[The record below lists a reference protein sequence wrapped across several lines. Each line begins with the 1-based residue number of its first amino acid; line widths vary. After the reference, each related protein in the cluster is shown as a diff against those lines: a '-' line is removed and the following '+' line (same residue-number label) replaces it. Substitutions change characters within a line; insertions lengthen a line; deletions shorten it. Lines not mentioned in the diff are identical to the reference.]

1 MVIFYNGEMPVV
13 EIEWHIYKGIESQ
26 TEDFSRA
33 QLWLWLVSDRDKKLL
48 SAATAED
55 GVIRASFD
63 SGMAELC
70 LHEGTYG
77 LKAVW
82 VKNRERCELMG
93 DLGGQLKMAEMR
105 NAFGI
110 TEHEEDA
117 TPVSGST
124 AVLRMKSMVAS
135 YGYDGLSAYEI
146 AVMRK
151 VTTALSETEY
161 VQMRASKVDTNQ
173 IADKAITAAK
183 IADGAITG
191 TQLADGSVTAAQLA
205 DGSVTTDKIA
215 KGAVTTERLQYGA
228 VTYDRIAPEAVTTEK
243 IADQGVKAVNIYPNA
258 VTREKIADGGI
269 NALCIDKGAVT
280 TEKIANRAV
289 TTEKL
294 GQYAVMT
301 DCIADKAVTG
311 YNLAPACVTAAK
323 IADGT
328 VTSAQLADG
337 AITDAKIADGALKD
351 FETETSMRLTEVLER
366 TVYLTQAEYD
376 ALVASG
382 DVRDDTEYNIMED

>member
-1 MVIFYNGEMPVV
+1 MVIFYNGELPVV
-13 EIEWHIYKGIESQ
+13 ELEWHIYKGIESQ
-26 TEDFSRA
+26 TEDFGRA
-33 QLWLWLVSDRDKKLL
+33 QLWLWLVSGKDKVLL
-48 SAATAED
+48 SATAED
-55 GVIRASFD
+55 GVIRARFD
-63 SGMAELC
+63 SSMTELC
-70 LHEGTYG
+70 LHEGVYG

-93 DLGGQLKMAEMR
+93 DLGGQLKMAELR

-117 TPVSGST
+117 TPISGST
-124 AVLRMKSMVAS
+124 AVIKAKSMVAS

-173 IADKAITAAK
+173 IADGAITAAK
-183 IADGAITG
+183 LADGAIG
-191 TQLADGSVTAAQLA
+191 GAQLA
-205 DGSVTTDKIA
+205 DGTVTAAKLADLSVTTAKIA
-215 KGAVTTERLQYGA
+215 SGAVTTERLAYGA
-228 VTYDRIAPEAVTTEK
+228 VTYDRIAKEAVTTEK
-243 IADQGVKAVNIYPNA
+243 IADQGVQGINIYPNA
-258 VTREKIADGGI
+258 VTTDKIAKGGI
-269 NALCIDKGAVT
+269 NALCIAKEAVT
-280 TEKIANRAV
+280 TEKIAGRAVTTDRLAMYAV
-289 TTEKL
+289 TTEK
-294 GQYAVMT
+294 
-301 DCIADKAVTG
+301 IADKGVTN
-311 YNLAPACVTAAK
+311 YNLAPACVTEAK

-328 VTSAQLADG
+328 VTSVQLADG

-351 FETETSMRLTEVLER
+351 FETETSLRLTEVLER

-376 ALVASG
+376 ALVSSG